1 MCKLRIGIGM
11 TGVLLGCAGF
21 SAVAQGKAKTPPA
34 PIHRGPALTPLSP
47 REHVEQLLDRF
58 TYGPRPGEIDRVMAQ
73 GGASWLEQ
81 QLNPAVIPDP
91 VLTRRLAE
99 YPAIGMSPQQAL
111 MVFPDRQQ
119 VKAVADGRSS
129 MPADPLERAVMEVQ
143 LTKLDD
149 RAEKK
154 QANGEMAP
162 GAKPTAVGGSPT
174 DAVKPTSA
182 APVAAAGAPGS
193 LRGTGEKQDKAD
205 ARDTAARLAG
215 VLLGMPKDQRMAAI
229 IAMPVRDRIA
239 LTGNGNLPQAERQT
253 LLKDFVPRERE
264 AFVAM
269 GSGVNSSGAIGVE
282 LAQAR
287 VLRDILSERQLET
300 LMTDL
305 WFNHFNVSL
314 DKGPDRWYTASYE
327 REAIRPHALGKFSD
341 LLLATATS
349 PAMMVYLD
357 NLESVG
363 PDSAANGG
371 DRPVGKKGPRGLNEN
386 YGREVMELHTVG
398 VNGGY
403 TQADVTALAA
413 ILTGWGV
420 EQPQQGGPFAYTPRR
435 HEPGAKAWFGYCIAE
450 DGAVS
455 KLPAHD
461 AASCGAAPAGGGPA
475 TQASVQQG
483 VAALKL
489 LAASPHTAHAVAGT
503 LAQYF
508 VADTPPPALVDRLT
522 QTYLATGGD
531 IKAMLRAIVD
541 SPEFNSRQYF
551 RTKVKTPIEFL
562 ASAYRSTAT
571 DPTNPEAIV
580 NQARVMGMPLYRALP
595 PTGYYLT
602 ADQWMNSTALVDRLN
617 FAYLLSGGKVQNQ
630 PFDGSHVLA
639 MGLLDSAS
647 LPVEEPGQVPV
658 EETGPKRE
666 KAMLHTTA
674 VESPG
679 AGTPALP
686 VNAGTQFAT
695 QLLGQVVTGGPVS
708 QKTSRLIEAQVTA
721 DRAANGQSNGAGASG
736 IRQDG
741 SGKSGT
747 GLDGAGANA
756 ASQEMN
762 LIVGLLLGSPE
773 FQRR

>member
-1 MCKLRIGIGM
+1 MRKLRISIGIA
-11 TGVLLGCAGF
+11 GVLLGGAGC
-21 SAVAQGKAKTPPA
+21 SAVAQGKAKIQPA

-47 REHVEQLLDRF
+47 RERVEQLLDRF

-91 VLTRRLAE
+91 VFTRRLAE

-119 VKAVADGRSS
+119 VKAVADGRDS
-129 MPADPLERAVMEVQ
+129 MPADPLQRAVMEVQ

-154 QANGEMAP
+154 QANGEIAP
-162 GAKPTAVGGSPT
+162 GAGTVTA
-174 DAVKPTSA
+174 AKPTSA
-182 APVAAAGAPGS
+182 MPVAAAGAPGS
-193 LRGTGEKQDKAD
+193 LRVTEEKQDKAD
-205 ARDTAARLAG
+205 ARETAARLAG

-253 LLKDFVPRERE
+253 LLKNFVPRERE

-269 GSGVNSSGAIGVE
+269 GSGVNSSGAIGIE

-371 DRPVGKKGPRGLNEN
+371 DRPVGNKGPRGLNEN

-420 EQPQQGGPFAYTPRR
+420 EQPQQGGPFAFTPRR
-435 HEPGAKAWFGYCIAE
+435 HEPGAKAWFGYCLAE
-450 DGAVS
+450 DGTVS

-461 AASCGAAPAGGGPA
+461 AAGCTAEAAGGGPA
-475 TQASVQQG
+475 TQASMQQG
-483 VAALKL
+483 IVALKL
-489 LAASPHTAHAVAGT
+489 LAASPQTAHAVAGT

-580 NQARVMGMPLYRALP
+580 NQAKVMGMPLYRALP

-617 FAYLLSGGKVQNQ
+617 FAYLLSGGKVPNQ

-647 LPVEEPGQVPV
+647 LPVEEPGRLPV

-674 VESPG
+674 VESAG

-695 QLLGQVVTGGPVS
+695 QLLGQMVTGGPVS

-721 DRAANGQSNGAGASG
+721 DRATNGEFNRVEASG
-736 IRQDG
+736 VRQSG
-741 SGKSGT
+741 NGKSGT